1 MMISNNQEAQMRVV
15 SPPFVS
21 LHETEKWEKRVE
33 KLREYDVLKVKES
46 TNSNARM
53 VTPLTI
59 IR

>member
-1 MMISNNQEAQMRVV
+1 MRVV